1 MKIKKILT
9 VSVLIVS
16 MLFMTFSIPAAQASP
31 NNPAILPPQAVVQG
45 MTLGEW
51 SAEFWHATL
60 AIPAPQHPGL
70 GYPWSS
76 CAIERIGNVGI
87 VVTSWISEEIECE
100 MPVGM
105 MLYFLVV
112 SSECSTGEAPP
123 WYGGN
128 EAELRACALQWE
140 PANLQASIDGIPVEN
155 INEYT
160 VLSPLYQLELPVDN
174 AFGIA
179 PGTYDSV
186 AYTNGFI
193 LAPLS
198 PGEHTIE
205 ISGGV
210 PASSFEFYRLYTI
223 TVTN

>member
-1 MKIKKILT
+1 MIKTRILT
-9 VSVLIVS
+9 VSIVLVS
-16 MLFMTFSIPAAQASP
+16 MLLLSISTPHALASP
-31 NNPAILPPQAVVQG
+31 NPGVLPPAARVQG

-51 SAEFWHATL
+51 SGEFWKATL
-60 AIPAPQHPGL
+60 AIPASIHPGL

-76 CAIERIGNVGI
+76 CAIERTGNVGI
-87 VVTSWISEEIECE
+87 VVTSWVSEEIDCE

-105 MLYFLVV
+105 MLYFVV
-112 SSECSTGEAPP
+112 VTSECSSGEAPP

-128 EAELRACALQWE
+128 EEELRACALQWE
-140 PANLQASIDGIPVEN
+140 PANLEASIDGIPVEN
-155 INEYT
+155 IDEYT
-160 VLSPLYQLELPVDN
+160 VLSPLYQFYVPEDN
-174 AFGIA
+174 AFGIVS
-179 PGTYDSV
+179 GTYDSV

-210 PASSFEFYRLYTI
+210 PAVPFEFYRIYTI
-223 TVTN
+223 TVTD